1 MDKKY
6 KRYGTG
12 TLNKSDILQPGSP
25 FTASFGEI
33 STNTAW
39 QKPTKSVVDE
49 FQKEWFSQV
58 DMSKHDIWL
67 VGGYRESLER
77 SIGWTTWDVD
87 YVVNGPINKSLEMIL
102 TTGLSL
108 GFKYKILVDVTHNNI
123 SPWDYALYNGVKTLV
138 EILKPYKTF
147 RKDMNGKYYQ
157 FEHKNAEKIDNLNLY
172 KMTAEFPSKKQLSRI
187 DDWYQYPPLKINGT
201 N

>member
-1 MDKKY
+1 MNTKHS
-6 KRYGTG
+6 GTPTG
-12 TLNKSDILQPGSP
+12 TLDKNETLQIGSS

-39 QKPTKSVVDE
+39 HKPTKSVVDE

-77 SIGWTTWDVD
+77 PIGWTTWDVD
-87 YVVNGPINKSLEMIL
+87 YIVNGPINKSLETIL

-108 GFKYKILVDVTHNNI
+108 GFKYNILVDVSHNNI
-123 SPWDYALYNGVKTLV
+123 PPWDYALYDGVKTSV
-138 EILKPYKTF
+138 EMLKSYKTF

-157 FEHKNAEKIDNLNLY
+157 VEYKNAKKIDNLNLY
-172 KMTAEFPSKKQLSRI
+172 KTIAKFPSKKQLSRV
-187 DDWYQYPPLKINGT
+187 DDWYQYPPLKINSI